1 MRRLT
6 LSVLALLA
14 AGAVLAGCGSS
25 SPAGAPANP
34 LASSLSYVPAQ
45 TPFAMTV
52 ATKPSASAAAQEKQ
66 LNQRLQAQLPVAS
79 LGGAALLAQLQKKY
93 GINVTT
99 DIKPLEGNPIVFA
112 DASPSLPAFASS
124 FLIVW
129 VTNSADK
136 LSSLVGKLKGLSPAG
151 SHDGAKLYSSSGA
164 ALAVSGPTLLFAKTP
179 AIITAALDRHA
190 HGGGLTASQYAT
202 DVQGL
207 SSDASLHLFGDLAGA
222 LATPK
227 AATARRIPWV
237 AALRS
242 YGATF
247 GYDSSGLTIQFRLST
262 GGVSLSPSQLPFA
275 GGTASPSVVPGFPI
289 QVGLRDPA
297 QIASFAESAA
307 QAASAVSYAKFL
319 RQLATIKRKTGV
331 DLNDLVNQFR
341 GNLIVI
347 SDTRQTF
354 VRAGIANPSTVTKLL
369 SRMAAAKTGFGS
381 HSPLRPLGGGFYAVT
396 SATKST
402 TVGVA
407 AGQLLVGE
415 VSLPGNEPPAAL
427 RRFAAAPTAP
437 VSGASGALSFR
448 VSLTQ
453 LIALRAAQN
462 PAAQSPIARQL
473 LSLLGDFSGSMA
485 VTPSALTGTGTL
497 AIK

>member
-1 MRRLT
+1 MRRF
-6 LSVLALLA
+6 SVLLVALLA
-14 AGAVLAGCGSS
+14 GAAVLAGCGSS
-25 SPAGAPANP
+25 SSAGAPANP
-34 LASSLSYVPAQ
+34 LAGSLSYLPAQ
-45 TPFAMTV
+45 TPFAITV
-52 ATKPSASAAAQEKQ
+52 ATKPSASAAAEEKQ
-66 LNQRLQAQLPVAS
+66 LMQRLQGKLPVAS
-79 LGGAALLAQLQKKY
+79 LGGAALVAQLQKKF
-93 GINVTT
+93 GINVDK
-99 DIKPLEGNPIVFA
+99 DIKPLRGNPLIFA
-112 DASPSLPAFASS
+112 DAGASLGDFQNT

-129 VTNSADK
+129 VTKSADK

-164 ALAVSGPTLLFAKTP
+164 ALAISGPTLLFAKTP

-190 HGGGLTASQYAT
+190 HGGGLTVSQYAT

-207 SSDASLHLFGDLAGA
+207 SGDASLHIFGDLAGA

-247 GYDSSGLTIQFRLST
+247 GYSAAGLTIQFRLST

-307 QAASAVSYAKFL
+307 QAVSPASYGKFL
-319 RQLATIKRKTGV
+319 KQLATIKRKTGV

-354 VRAGIANPSTVTKLL
+354 VRAGIGDPSTVTKLL

-381 HSPLRPLGGGFYAVT
+381 HTPLRPLGGGFYAVT
-396 SATKST
+396 SGTKLT
-402 TVGVA
+402 TLGVA
-407 AGQLLVGE
+407 SGQLLVGE
-415 VSLPGNEPPAAL
+415 VSLPGSEPPAAL
-427 RRFAAAPTAP
+427 RRFAVAPTAP
-437 VSGASGALSFR
+437 VAAASGALAFR
-448 VSLTQ
+448 VSPSQ
-453 LIALRAAQN
+453 LIALKAAQN
-462 PAAQSPIARQL
+462 PTAQSPIARQL
-473 LSLLGDFSGSMA
+473 LSLLGDLSGSMA
-485 VTPSALTGTGTL
+485 VTPAALTGTATL